1 MTSFFNY
8 LERSFTERKKAPSGK
23 NSPTVKICKFTFFKV
38 GKIILIIFITFH
50 EFEISNDL
58 KFVND

>member
-38 GKIILIIFITFH
+38 GKIIFYVI
-50 EFEISNDL
+50 
-58 KFVND
+58 